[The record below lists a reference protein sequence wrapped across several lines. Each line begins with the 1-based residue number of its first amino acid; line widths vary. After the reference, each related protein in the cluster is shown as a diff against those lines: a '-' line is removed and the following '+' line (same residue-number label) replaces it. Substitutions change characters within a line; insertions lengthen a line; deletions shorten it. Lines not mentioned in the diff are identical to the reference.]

1 MFLPLMSILAWLVIS
16 GLIFGRALSR
26 WRARGSTAARVY
38 CGITVLGAMA
48 WAVIGFANS
57 LPVLALVTPLVLASV
72 HVMAFVQPRSWWV
85 IAALSLMIGNLISA
99 ALGMV
104 VLGIVPT
111 PGHMAGFLIGGGLVW
126 LAWSKSLE
134 RRNAPAPTEIAEPTG
149 Q

>member
-1 MFLPLMSILAWLVIS
+1 MLLPLISILAWLVIS
-16 GLIFGRALSR
+16 GMIFGRALSR
-26 WRARGSTAARVY
+26 WRARGSTVARVY
-38 CGITVLGAMA
+38 CGITVFGAMA

-57 LPVLALVTPLVLASV
+57 LPAITLVTPLVLASV
-72 HVMAFVQPRSWWV
+72 HVMAFLQPRSCWV

-104 VLGIVPT
+104 VLGIIPT
-111 PGHMAGFLIGGGLVW
+111 PGHMVGFLIGGALVW

-134 RRNAPAPTEIAEPTG
+134 RRNAPAPTEIAELTG

>member
-1 MFLPLMSILAWLVIS
+1 
-16 GLIFGRALSR
+16 
-26 WRARGSTAARVY
+26 
-38 CGITVLGAMA
+38 MA

-99 ALGMV
+99 ALGMA
-104 VLGIVPT
+104 VLGIIPT
-111 PGHMAGFLIGGGLVW
+111 PGHMVGFLIGGGLVW

-134 RRNAPAPTEIAEPTG
+134 RRNAPVPSEIAEPTR